1 MFNFNAPGE
10 NERLKGLTTIEA
22 VVSLCLIGI
31 LIGVVIPK
39 YKRVAHVAQETAL
52 KAGLTNIRTSIK
64 LFKMLNGRNPRSL
77 NELIEQNVMLPARI
91 GKGPYSGPVFFNQ
104 KYLEME
110 AIDSQGYLL
119 DPFGNHYTYDAIQ
132 GEVKSST
139 KGYEA
144 W

>member
-1 MFNFNAPGE
+1 MHDYNAAGK
-10 NERLKGLTTIEA
+10 NARQKGLTTVEA

-31 LIGVVIPK
+31 LIGVIIPK
-39 YKRVAHVAQETAL
+39 YKRMAHAAQETAL
-52 KAGLTNIRTSIK
+52 KTGLTNIRTSIK
-64 LFKMLNGRNPRSL
+64 LFKLLNGRNPRSL

-104 KYLEME
+104 KYLKME
-110 AIDSQGYLL
+110 AVDTQGYLL
-119 DPFGNHYTYDAIQ
+119 DPFGNHYTYDAIL

-139 KGYEA
+139 EGYDA